1 MTTKWYDRAD
11 ALLKQRRLSRADVGR
26 ALGMTSQAVSL
37 KLSGQR
43 PTSVD
48 EIGVIAGV
56 IGVSVGE
63 LVEGDESFLTSLDE
77 LEWIKLFRMMTPEQR
92 VAMTTMVRTM
102 MGVTTKT

>member
-1 MTTKWYDRAD
+1 MTTKWYERVD

-26 ALGMTSQAVSL
+26 ELGITSQAVSL

-48 EIGVIAGV
+48 EIAAIAGV
-56 IGVSVGE
+56 VGVSVGE

-77 LEWIKLFRMMTPEQR
+77 LELVKLFRMMSPEQKATVLSMFR
-92 VAMTTMVRTM
+92 AM
-102 MGVTTKT
+102 MGVGSKT

>member
-1 MTTKWYDRAD
+1 MTVKWYDRVD
-11 ALLKQRRLSRADVGR
+11 VLLKQHRLSRADVGR
-26 ALGMTSQAVSL
+26 ALGITSQAVSL

-56 IGVSVGE
+56 VGVSVGE

-77 LEWIKLFRMMTPEQR
+77 LEWIKLFRMMTAEQR
-92 VAMTTMVRTM
+92 VAMSAMVRAV
-102 MGVTTKT
+102 MGVPAKV